1 MVAETKVK
9 QAPPLDVEV
18 GASGGQLNKVELDL
32 DDAPFLQEEKP
43 EIAPA
48 PRGETAP
55 AEPVDGASE
64 GGKGKGKKKLL
75 ILAAA
80 GGVIL
85 LVAAA
90 AVWWFMFRTPPPPPP
105 EPPKPDVVV
114 VPSAPA
120 AQSNPDIIKEFAPFV
135 VPTHEEGGGTRFLVC
150 KFSAIIKDPAL
161 SREIDQR
168 MLSLRDAIYFYLR
181 SKDDAFLRDA
191 RNGQQIKSDLL
202 GVLNDYMAQ
211 GKIEDILFE
220 SYLNQ

>member
-1 MVAETKVK
+1 MKNA
-9 QAPPLDVEV
+9 APLDVEV
-18 GASGGQLNKVELDL
+18 GGGAQLNKVELDL
-32 DDAPFLQEEKP
+32 DDAPFLKADE
-43 EIAPA
+43 PA
-48 PRGETAP
+48 PPPVPRGDTAP
-55 AEPVDGASE
+55 AEPGEEAPAA
-64 GGKGKGKKKLL
+64 GKGKRKKLL
-75 ILAAA
+75 IIAAAA
-80 GGVIL
+80 GVVL

-120 AQSNPDIIKEFAPFV
+120 AQSSPDIVKEFAPFV
-135 VPTHEEGGGTRFLVC
+135 VPTQEEQGGTRFLVC

-161 SREIDQR
+161 TREIDQR

>member
-1 MVAETKVK
+1 MK

-18 GASGGQLNKVELDL
+18 AASGAQLKKVELDL
-32 DDAPFLQEEKP
+32 DDAPATP
-43 EIAPA
+43 DDASA
-48 PRGETAP
+48 
-55 AEPVDGASE
+55 GA
-64 GGKGKGKKKLL
+64 GKGKGKKLL
-75 ILAAA
+75 LLGAI
-80 GGVIL
+80 GGVVL

-120 AQSNPDIIKEFAPFV
+120 AQPAQDIVKEFAPFV
-135 VPTHEEGGGTRFLVC
+135 VPNHEEKDGTRFLVC
-150 KFSAIIKDPAL
+150 KFSAIIKDPAVG
-161 SREIDQR
+161 REMDQR
-168 MLSLRDAIYFYLR
+168 MLSLRDAIYYYLR
-181 SKDDAFLRDA
+181 SKDNAFLMDA
-191 RNGQQIKSDLL
+191 RNGPQIKTDLL

>member
-1 MVAETKVK
+1 MVAETKER
-9 QAPPLDVEV
+9 QAAPLDVEV

-43 EIAPA
+43 ETAPA
-48 PRGETAP
+48 PREVTAP
-55 AEPVDGASE
+55 AEPGEAAPE
-64 GGKGKGKKKLL
+64 GGKGKRKKLL
-75 ILAAA
+75 LIAAIA
-80 GGVIL
+80 GVVV

-120 AQSNPDIIKEFAPFV
+120 VQSNPDIVKEFALFV

-161 SREIDQR
+161 TREIDQK

-191 RNGQQIKSDLL
+191 HNGQEIKSDLL

>member
-9 QAPPLDVEV
+9 QAAPLDVEV
-18 GASGGQLNKVELDL
+18 GGSGAQLNKVELDL
-32 DDAPFLQEEKP
+32 DDAPFLQEEKAAA
-43 EIAPA
+43 APA
-48 PRGETAP
+48 PRGDSAP
-55 AEPVDGASE
+55 ASPEESAPDA
-64 GGKGKGKKKLL
+64 GKGKRKKLL
-75 ILAAA
+75 IIAAAA
-80 GGVIL
+80 GLVL
-85 LVAAA
+85 LAAAA
-90 AVWWFMFRTPPPPPP
+90 AVWWFLFRTPPPPPP

-120 AQSNPDIIKEFAPFV
+120 AQSNPDIVKEFAPFV
-135 VPTHEEGGGTRFLVC
+135 VPSQEAQGGTRFLVC

-161 SREIDQR
+161 GREIDQR

-181 SKDDAFLRDA
+181 SKDHAFLMDA

>member
-1 MVAETKVK
+1 MAETKVK
-9 QAPPLDVEV
+9 QAAPLDVEV
-18 GASGGQLNKVELDL
+18 GGSGAQLKKVELDL
-32 DDAPFLQEEKP
+32 DDAPFLEEEKP
-43 EIAPA
+43 AAPPV
-48 PRGETAP
+48 PRGDDATAAP
-55 AEPVDGASE
+55 DEADAGA
-64 GGKGKGKKKLL
+64 GKGKRKKKLL

-120 AQSNPDIIKEFAPFV
+120 AQSTPDIVKEFAPFV
-135 VPTHEEGGGTRFLVC
+135 VPSHQPEDGTRFLVC
-150 KFSAIIKDPAL
+150 KFSAIIKDPAVG
-161 SREIDQR
+161 REMDQR
-168 MLSLRDAIYFYLR
+168 MLSLRDAIYYYLR
-181 SKDDAFLRDA
+181 SKDNAFLMDA
-191 RNGQQIKSDLL
+191 HNGPQIKSDLL

>member
-1 MVAETKVK
+1 MAETKVK

-18 GASGGQLNKVELDL
+18 GGAGAQLKKVELDL
-32 DDAPFLQEEKP
+32 DDAPFLEEEKP
-43 EIAPA
+43 AAPPV
-48 PRGETAP
+48 PRGDDTP
-55 AEPVDGASE
+55 ATPDEAGAVA
-64 GGKGKGKKKLL
+64 GKGKRKKLL
-75 ILAAA
+75 LLGAIA
-80 GGVIL
+80 GVVL

-120 AQSNPDIIKEFAPFV
+120 AQPAPDIVKEFAPFV
-135 VPTHEEGGGTRFLVC
+135 VPSHQPEDGTRFLVC
-150 KFSAIIKDPAL
+150 KFSAIIKDPAVG
-161 SREIDQR
+161 REMDQR
-168 MLSLRDAIYFYLR
+168 MLSLRDAIYYYLR
-181 SKDDAFLRDA
+181 SKDNAFLMDA
-191 RNGQQIKSDLL
+191 HNGPQIKSDLL